1 MNESAFRDSD
11 SASFDLHS
19 SDVHVWCVRLDDLST
34 LMSSVARYL
43 SADEQTR
50 AGRFVFRPDRDRYIA
65 SRGVLR
71 AILGRYLSQDPSHL
85 LFSYN
90 SYGKPQIDSSREA
103 SAIRFNV
110 SHSQA
115 LALYAVAR
123 TREVGIDIECITRD
137 VPYEDIVEQFFSS
150 AEKDIFRRLPKDD
163 QREWFFACWTIKEAY
178 VKAVGTGLVE
188 PLDRIEVT
196 LHAGTSTASLK
207 ILGEPQQRCRWTA
220 QLLKSVPGYIGAV
233 VAEVGP
239 WRLRCWHW
247 RSEFVPPLAPFLGT
261 AERKPER
268 ACTASIA

>member
-11 SASFDLHS
+11 SASFDLHG
-19 SDVHVWCVRLDDLST
+19 SDVHVWCVRLDNLST

-90 SYGKPQIDSSREA
+90 SYGKPQMDSSREA
-103 SAIRFNV
+103 SAIRFNL

-150 AEKDIFRRLPKDD
+150 AEKDAFRRIPKDD

-178 VKAVGTGLVE
+178 VKAVGTGLGE

-196 LHAGTSTASLK
+196 LHPGTSTASLK

-233 VAEVGP
+233 VAEAGP
-239 WRLRCWHW
+239 WRLRYWHW
-247 RSEFVPPLAPFLGT
+247 RPEFGG
-261 AERKPER
+261 AERNSER
-268 ACTASIA
+268 VCTTRTA